1 MTHNIE
7 AEKLVKV
14 YPTTYDRMFEEAG
27 EHITEFCK
35 GYELFYGEII
45 DNLEGKIY

>member
-7 AEKLVKV
+7 VEKLVKV

-27 EHITEFCK
+27 EHIREFCK

-45 DNLEGKIY
+45 DNQEG